1 MLHGP
6 PITIKSC
13 TLRPCSENGMRG
25 SLVLTENAGSRLY
38 GQLRVIQL
46 LLGKILKVGWSGFRG
61 GFRVWGLGLK
71 VKGVE
76 VGGQICLGSMLWGLG
91 SPFCGR
97 SSICMALGPWLRASG

>member
-1 MLHGP
+1 
-6 PITIKSC
+6 
-13 TLRPCSENGMRG
+13 MRG

-61 GFRVWGLGLK
+61 GFRVCGLGLR

-76 VGGQICLGSMLWGLG
+76 VGGQICLGSMVWGLG
-91 SPFCGR
+91 RFRVSV
-97 SSICMALGPWLRASG
+97 LRAFVDLHGFGALA